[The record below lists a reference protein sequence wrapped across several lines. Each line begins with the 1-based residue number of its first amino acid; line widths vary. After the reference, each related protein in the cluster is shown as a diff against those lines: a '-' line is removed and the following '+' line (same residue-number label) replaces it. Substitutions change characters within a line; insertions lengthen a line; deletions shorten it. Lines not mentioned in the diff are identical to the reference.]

1 MSDDGDDIINEFE
14 LTRPKKHRT
23 EAQIAA
29 TARMRQARE
38 EKTESKK
45 GLTADEKK
53 LRLKAI
59 REQLNGPLK
68 KDMPPKAELKPKPK
82 PEPEPEPEEDEDDV
96 ESEPEPE
103 TKPKAVKPKKKEIKV
118 VSKPKPKKEPK
129 VIYETESESEEEVIV
144 VKKKKKP
151 KRKTIIYEDAT
162 ESEEEVVTKR
172 SVPLEPV
179 RKERDTKTQQ
189 NVSTKFK
196 VTPGIAEKPKPPATL
211 YYFAD

>member
-38 EKTESKK
+38 EKAMKK
-45 GLTADEKK
+45 DGLSAEEKK

-59 REQLNGPLK
+59 REQLNGPPK
-68 KDMPPKAELKPKPK
+68 KDMPPKAEAK
-82 PEPEPEPEEDEDDV
+82 PEPEPDPEPEPEEDEV
-96 ESEPEPE
+96 EPETEPEPKSKS
-103 TKPKAVKPKKKEIKV
+103 KPVKPKKKEVKV

-162 ESEEEVVTKR
+162 ESEEEVVK
-172 SVPLEPV
+172 PV
-179 RKERDTKTQQ
+179 RRERDTKTQQ
-189 NVSTKFK
+189 NVSSKFK

>member
-1 MSDDGDDIINEFE
+1 MSDDRDETIDDAQ
-14 LTRPKKHRT
+14 LTKPKKPRS

-29 TARMRQARE
+29 FENMRKARE
-38 EKTESKK
+38 EKIETKK

-68 KDMPPKAELKPKPK
+68 KDMPPKAELKPKPV
-82 PEPEPEPEEDEDDV
+82 PEPDPEPEEDDD
-96 ESEPEPE
+96 EEPEPI
-103 TKPKAVKPKKKEIKV
+103 PVKPKKKEVKV
-118 VSKPKPKKEPK
+118 VSKPKTKKEPK

-172 SVPLEPV
+172 SVPVEPV

-196 VTPGIAEKPKPPATL
+196 VTPGIAEKPKAPATL

>member
-1 MSDDGDDIINEFE
+1 MSDEADGSIDDVQ
-14 LTRPKKHRT
+14 LTKPKKQRT

-45 GLTADEKK
+45 GLTVDEKK

-68 KDMPPKAELKPKPK
+68 KDMPPKAELKPAIPI
-82 PEPEPEPEEDEDDV
+82 PEPEEDDDEDEEPEPEP
-96 ESEPEPE
+96 
-103 TKPKAVKPKKKEIKV
+103 VKPKKKEVKV
-118 VSKPKPKKEPK
+118 ISKPKPKKEPK

-196 VTPGIAEKPKPPATL
+196 VTPGIAEKPKAPATL

>member
-14 LTRPKKHRT
+14 LTRPKKYRT

-38 EKTESKK
+38 EKAMKK
-45 GLTADEKK
+45 DGLSAEEKK

-59 REQLNGPLK
+59 REQLNGPPK
-68 KDMPPKAELKPKPK
+68 KDMPPKAEAKPE
-82 PEPEPEPEEDEDDV
+82 PEPEPEPEEDEV
-96 ESEPEPE
+96 EPEP
-103 TKPKAVKPKKKEIKV
+103 KPEPKPVKPKKKEVKV

-162 ESEEEVVTKR
+162 ESEEEVVK
-172 SVPLEPV
+172 PV
-179 RKERDTKTQQ
+179 RRERDTKTQQ

-196 VTPGIAEKPKPPATL
+196 ITPGIAEKPKAPATL

>member
-1 MSDDGDDIINEFE
+1 MSDEADDSVDDVQ
-14 LTRPKKHRT
+14 LTKPKKQRT

-29 TARMRQARE
+29 TARMRKALE
-38 EKTESKK
+38 EKADTKK

-68 KDMPPKAELKPKPK
+68 KDIPAAKAVIM
-82 PEPEPEPEEDEDDV
+82 EEDDETESV
-96 ESEPEPE
+96 EEVVPV
-103 TKPKAVKPKKKEIKV
+103 VKPKKKEVQIVSK
-118 VSKPKPKKEPK
+118 SKPKREPK
-129 VIYETESESEEEVIV
+129 IIYETESESEEEVIV

-151 KRKTIIYEDAT
+151 KKKTIIYEDAT
-162 ESEEEVVTKR
+162 DEDEEEPIPIK
-172 SVPLEPV
+172 PI

-189 NVSTKFK
+189 NASSKFK
-196 VTPGIAEKPKPPATL
+196 VTASDKPKVPTSI